1 MSTILKFET
10 CESEDI
16 LKRFNQL
23 SEDELIDV
31 LGPFQPVQE
40 IGDFFEMITRLIGGT
55 TFECI
60 IWSPK

>member
-1 MSTILKFET
+1 MSTIFKFET
-10 CESEDI
+10 YESEDI

-40 IGDFFEMITRLIGGT
+40 IGL
-55 TFECI
+55 
-60 IWSPK
+60 